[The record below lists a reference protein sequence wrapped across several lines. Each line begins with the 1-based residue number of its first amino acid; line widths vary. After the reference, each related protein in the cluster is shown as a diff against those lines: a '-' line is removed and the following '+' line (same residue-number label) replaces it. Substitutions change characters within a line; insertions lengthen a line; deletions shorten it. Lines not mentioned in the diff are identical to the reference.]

1 MSPEKPTPQH
11 DDEAT
16 LVEIIR
22 RSLADCTLTEP
33 DAWGI
38 AAEKLAA
45 DIALA
50 GFEISQHDPLDA
62 ALDLV
67 GRRTDIVAVQ
77 LPEPTAPD
85 FTGVEWSDKAAGW
98 DVFAYGST
106 EHRGK
111 VQVRIPE
118 FVAPADARNAA
129 AALYAAAA
137 LADAAD
143 GEAK

>member
-50 GFEISQHDPLDA
+50 GFEIGQHDPLDA

-77 LPEPTAPD
+77 LPEPLRERIWPIVIGGETETVWLNP
-85 FTGVEWSDKAAGW
+85 AANEDLIVVSGTCTL
-98 DVFAYGST
+98 DAT
-106 EHRGK
+106 E
-111 VQVRIPE
+111 
-118 FVAPADARNAA
+118 ARNLAAALLAA
-129 AALYAAAA
+129 AARV
-137 LADAAD
+137 DAAE